1 MTPGFDSW
9 QGRSGRI
16 YHSIWTSLHLLNYHS
31 YRIRQLVLQAQ
42 VFSLIDK
49 FLVCRLLFFSCE
61 SFDYIKSYPCVCV
74 CVCVLVT
81 QLCPT
86 LCDPTDCCPPD
97 FCPWNSPRK
106 NTGVDCHSLLQIFP
120 TQGLNSDLLH
130 YRQILYCL
138 SYREVKEGSPILKA

>member
-74 CVCVLVT
+74 SHSVVSDSLWPHR
-81 QLCPT
+81 LLPT
-86 LCDPTDCCPPD
+86 RLLSMEFSRQEYWSGLPFPSPEDLPDPGIEL
-97 FCPWNSPRK
+97 WSPALQA
-106 NTGVDCHSLLQIFP
+106 DSLLFEL
-120 TQGLNSDLLH
+120 QGSQGRKSH
-130 YRQILYCL
+130 PESI
-138 SYREVKEGSPILKA
+138 I